1 MIKRNIFLMLLFF
14 SFSSAFALSDSLST
28 LRIVI
33 HGAVTDS
40 GKIMVAVS
48 DSEKNYMTPGMAFKA
63 AALDIN
69 EGKSEWVIDSIPYG
83 SYAIKVFHDVNSNQ
97 QLDTKSFGIPS
108 EPYGFSNNAAGRFGP
123 PSWKDAHF
131 DCHEREILVEIKLK

>member
-1 MIKRNIFLMLLFF
+1 MIKRNIFLVLLFF

-28 LRIVI
+28 LRIVVY
-33 HGAVTDS
+33 GAVTDS

-69 EGKSEWVIDSIPYG
+69 QGQSEWVIDSIPYG
-83 SYAIKVFHDVNSNQ
+83 FYSVKVFHYVNSNQ

-131 DCHEREILVEIKLK
+131 DCHEKEVLIEIKLK